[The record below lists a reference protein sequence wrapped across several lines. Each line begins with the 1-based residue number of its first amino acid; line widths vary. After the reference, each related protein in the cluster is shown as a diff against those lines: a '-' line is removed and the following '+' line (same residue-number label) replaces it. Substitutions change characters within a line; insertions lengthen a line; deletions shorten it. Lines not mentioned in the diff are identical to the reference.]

1 MEKTISTS
9 RQIYRQQKFS
19 GNYIFWV
26 TPLIVLCIFLIL
38 FAVKNIAPFG
48 QYVYLPSDMYHQYC
62 PFLSEL
68 WYKLKDGGSL
78 FYSWDVGMGTNFTAL
93 YAYYLSSPLNFLV
106 GIFPHSMTAPL
117 MNAFIIVKMML
128 ASLFFTVYLSGHYK
142 DRHILIC
149 PWSVFYAMS
158 GYVAAYAWNI
168 MWLDVVA
175 VFPLVIL
182 GIEVLLKKK
191 RPFLLIISLG
201 LSVIFNY
208 YIAIMVVIGA
218 SIYFLL
224 MVFLGGYLEKK
235 RHIPLVIGLY
245 AGSCAL
251 AAGLA
256 AVLLLPEVYAF
267 SQSAS
272 SSSTFPTTL
281 KAYHTFLQMIAR
293 HMTFSPSYTW
303 LEHFPNIY
311 CSVFIIPL
319 VPLFFMAKKISAK
332 RKIVFGVLTGIFLFS
347 FMFNVPE
354 YIWHGFHFPNCLP
367 ARQSFIYIFF
377 MLAFSY
383 EVIRSREKLKF
394 SQILISAEL
403 SAAYLVIMFIM
414 FRGEKTVADSE
425 TFSYSTITLI
435 WNAAFVAAY
444 ILLLFFARK
453 PRMFNPYFVTSAL
466 VALLLLECGLHFN
479 DTSLSLVNYTE
490 YRKNDDVYAE
500 AIAEVTKDEKE
511 LFYRIDQKDART
523 ANDGAWYGYHSANT
537 FSSTSPEGVSL
548 LLRQMG
554 SKAAMNS
561 FQRLGGTHFTDS
573 LLGDRYMILR
583 DEVPAD
589 SPLQDIVYS
598 SDRFTIIRN
607 RYTLPLGFMLPYT
620 AADTHTDKSSFIR
633 DSLDFQNTLFRDS
646 TGVAN
651 VFNLEEKYES
661 DKDYLHNVQNSGH
674 LYIVCHAEVPENIS
688 VSVNDSEAIEHKD
701 LKSHNHVVDVG
712 FVNKDDKVNIT
723 SEDNFTCK
731 IYTLDTD
738 KFINGITTLQESG
751 LKLTEMSDTYLK
763 GSFTTLTKGAY
774 TFTIPYDDGWT
785 VKVDGQTQEI
795 KKSLDAF
802 LRVDVEPGEHEVE
815 LSYFPKYLKE
825 GIIVSL
831 ASLGILCI
839 LIALW
844 NIKRNRNRHS
854 ERSEKALNTFIGG
867 FNKNNKEMK

>member
-1 MEKTISTS
+1 MEKTVRTK
-9 RQIYRQQKFS
+9 RHFYRQQKFS
-19 GNYIFWV
+19 GNFIYWV
-26 TPLIVLCIFLIL
+26 APLLVLCIFLIL

-48 QYVYLPSDMYHQYC
+48 NYVYLPSDMYHQYC

-68 WYKLKDGGSL
+68 WYKLRSGGSL

-106 GIFPHSMTAPL
+106 GIFPHSMIAPL

-128 ASLFFTVYLSGHYK
+128 ASLFFTIYLSKHYNDK
-142 DRHILIC
+142 HMLIC
-149 PWSVFYAMS
+149 IWSVFYAMS
-158 GYVAAYAWNI
+158 GYIAAYAWNI

-201 LSVIFNY
+201 LSVLFNY
-208 YIAIMVVIGA
+208 YIAIMVVMGA

-224 MVFLGGYLEKK
+224 MIFLSGYLEKK

-245 AGSCAL
+245 AGSCIL

-272 SSSTFPTTL
+272 SSSTFPTVF

-311 CSVFIIPL
+311 CSVIIVPL
-319 VPLFFMAKKISAK
+319 VPLFFMAKKIAVK
-332 RKIVFGVLTGIFLFS
+332 RKIVFGILMGIFLFS

-383 EVIRSREKLKF
+383 EVIRNREKLKF
-394 SQILISAEL
+394 SQVLISAEL

-425 TFSYSTITLI
+425 TFSYSTITII

-444 ILLLFFARK
+444 ILLLFFSRK

-466 VALLLLECGLHFN
+466 GALMLLECGLHFN

-523 ANDGAWYGYHSANT
+523 ANDGAWYSYHSVNT

-573 LLGDRYMILR
+573 LLGDKYMILK

-598 SDRFTIIRN
+598 ADRFTIIRN
-607 RYTLPLGFMLPYT
+607 KYTLPLGFMLPYT

-633 DSLDFQNTLFRDS
+633 DSLDFQNTLFEDA
-646 TGVAN
+646 TGVASVLN
-651 VFNLEEKYES
+651 QEEKYES
-661 DKDYLHNVQNSGH
+661 GKDFLHNVQNSGH
-674 LYIVCHAEVPENIS
+674 LYIVCHAEVPESIS
-688 VSVNDSEAIEHKD
+688 VSVNDGDAREYKD

-712 FVNKDDKVNIT
+712 YVNKDDKINIT
-723 SEDNFTCK
+723 SEDSFTCK

-738 KFINGITTLQESG
+738 KFTRGITTLQESG
-751 LKLTEMSDTYLK
+751 LKLSEMSDTYLK
-763 GSFTTLTKGAY
+763 GTFTTLTKGAY

-785 VKVDGQTQEI
+785 VKVDGQPREI

-831 ASLGILCI
+831 ASVGILCI
-839 LIALW
+839 LFALW
-844 NIKRNRNRHS
+844 NKKRSRSRHPESS
-854 ERSEKALNTFIGG
+854 EGSPDG
-867 FNKNNKEMK
+867 FYEEDLLD